1 MTSEKPAKSG
11 FFSLAY
17 GAQAY
22 QGIRWQP
29 HLAGGRHGGTRKPLH
44 GTYPQDAMLTD
55 TAIRNARPK
64 AKPYKLTDERG
75 LYLFVTPS
83 GGKLW

>member
-1 MTSEKPAKSG
+1 
-11 FFSLAY
+11 
-17 GAQAY
+17 
-22 QGIRWQP
+22 
-29 HLAGGRHGGTRKPLH
+29 
-44 GTYPQDAMLTD
+44 MLTD